1 MPIALWRLF
10 LDRPPRVAAL
20 WMEFMGA
27 DRPQVADQR
36 PICLSKPAIQRDEPG
51 TVGIRQIS
59 TRYSYS
65 VLASVIL
72 SPAGR

>member
-27 DRPQVADQR
+27 DRPQVAYAVEK
-36 PICLSKPAIQRDEPG
+36 LH
-51 TVGIRQIS
+51 VQIWPE
-59 TRYSYS
+59 
-65 VLASVIL
+65 I
-72 SPAGR
+72 

>member
-27 DRPQVADQR
+27 DRPQVAG
-36 PICLSKPAIQRDEPG
+36 CVAE
-51 TVGIRQIS
+51 
-59 TRYSYS
+59 
-65 VLASVIL
+65 
-72 SPAGR
+72 